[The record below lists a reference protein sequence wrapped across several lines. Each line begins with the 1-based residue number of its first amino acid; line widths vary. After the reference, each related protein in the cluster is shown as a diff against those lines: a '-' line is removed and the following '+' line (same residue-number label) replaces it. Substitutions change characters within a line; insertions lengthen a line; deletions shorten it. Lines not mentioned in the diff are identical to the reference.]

1 MTTRIMLAP
10 WNKWDLSWKFFSIS
24 FVLHWWVL
32 FFSSINKTSSQFL
45 LFCGSRIH
53 LTMTN
58 GDHRLRILQLLERQQ
73 TFIFGYLCVNIHRM
87 IIFECS
93 GTCLRL
99 WIWSFFYYYYC
110 FFTVFQLNLQQSL
123 TFRQEEQEIKTISSK
138 YKWRDINTLSVEQ
151 HVCHQQK
158 SLFNTSG
165 TLLGILI
172 FASMRTQLSASQLS
186 VHTSELL
193 EWTSIQLYKFREK
206 IHSLCKWSQC
216 LCNFSEKLC

>member
-1 MTTRIMLAP
+1 MSFIDEYCFSVLLIKP
-10 WNKWDLSWKFFSIS
+10 VPSSYFF
-24 FVLHWWVL
+24 VVPEY
-32 FFSSINKTSSQFL
+32 
-45 LFCGSRIH
+45 
-53 LTMTN
+53 
-58 GDHRLRILQLLERQQ
+58 ILQWQMETIGSGFCSYWNGTQ

-99 WIWSFFYYYYC
+99 WIWSFFFYYYC